1 MNNWRYIDEISCR
14 EVTGGYLFTV
24 GLKRNWVDCDYYT
37 SSSYRDGKDTRE
49 VRVCITQQ
57 GNKNAPYDTFTIMID
72 KMGQKYISYD
82 VLIGRDRGVVDIF
95 IRANDKNESKEMRHH
110 FVKEYCNKP
119 SPRMRYNNN
128 SRRGKF
134 IRHT

>member
-24 GLKRNWVDCDYYT
+24 GLHSNWADCDYTT
-37 SSSYRDGKDTRE
+37 SISE
-49 VRVCITQQ
+49 VTVYITQR
-57 GNKNAPYDTFTIMID
+57 GKKDAPYDTFTIMID
-72 KMGQKYISYD
+72 KMGQKYSSYD

-134 IRHT
+134 IRHK